1 MRETKLLLIYHTGN
15 EQVSPGMVVMCHAQ
29 RVNRSAGTLALVL
42 LCLPVMFGAQA
53 AEYIAGEET
62 APTTVEDAEGPMKKA
77 FAVEA
82 PEPTAFPALKKRLE
96 DAPPFWRDT
105 QLSMQPRVYYFD
117 RHRENLFDSQA
128 LAYGGGLVYGSGWWR
143 DRIKLNASL
152 YTTQKA
158 YGPDDKDG
166 TLLLKPGQEGFSV
179 LGEANVELKLHKDIT
194 ATLYRQ
200 AFDLPYINR
209 DDSRMVPNTFEA
221 YTVIHTGPGWDYGAS
236 HVTQMKRR
244 FSDEFVSMSEAAG
257 FSDTDEPM
265 TLAGFSYNFSDDT
278 NIGAINLYS
287 WDYFNTLYAE
297 ANAVWSFRQGQALR
311 LGGQFTHQKDVGD
324 AIGGDF
330 DTFVYSGKVSGS
342 WRNAIITLAFS
353 STDDDARIRSP
364 YGGYPGYLSL
374 MLSDFNRAGEDAWLA
389 GASYDFASIGVPGL
403 SGFANYAHG
412 YTPDSGSS
420 ASSDQSEFDITV
432 DYRFQSHAVKG
443 LWLRAR
449 AAFLDQDED
458 VAGGFDVRDYRVILN
473 YTLPL
478 L

>member
-1 MRETKLLLIYHTGN
+1 MRETKPLLTYHTGN
-15 EQVSPGMVVMCHAQ
+15 EQVSPGMVVMRHAQ
-29 RVNRSAGTLALVL
+29 RINRSAGTLALVL
-42 LCLPVMFGAQA
+42 LCLPVMFGVQA

-82 PEPTAFPALKKRLE
+82 PEPSAFPALKKRLE

-221 YTVIHTGPGWDYGAS
+221 YTVVHTGPGWDYGAS

-265 TLAGFSYNFSDDT
+265 TLAGFSYNFNDDM

-287 WDYFNTLYAE
+287 WDHFNTLYAE

-389 GASYDFASIGVPGL
+389 GASYDFTSIGVPGL
-403 SGFANYAHG
+403 SGFANYARG

>member
-1 MRETKLLLIYHTGN
+1 MRETKPLLTYHTGN
-15 EQVSPGMVVMCHAQ
+15 EQVSPGMVVMRHAQ
-29 RVNRSAGTLALVL
+29 RINRSAGTLALVL

-82 PEPTAFPALKKRLE
+82 PEPSAFPALKKRLE
-96 DAPPFWRDT
+96 DAPSFWRDT

-221 YTVIHTGPGWDYGAS
+221 YTVVHTGPGWDYGAS

-257 FSDTDEPM
+257 FSDTDEPL
-265 TLAGFSYNFSDDT
+265 TLAGFSYNFSDDM

-330 DTFVYSGKVSGS
+330 DTFVYGGKVSGS

-389 GASYDFASIGVPGL
+389 GASYDFTSIGVPGL
-403 SGFANYAHG
+403 SGFANYARG
-412 YTPDSGSS
+412 YTPDSGST

>member
-1 MRETKLLLIYHTGN
+1 MRYARRMIW
-15 EQVSPGMVVMCHAQ
+15 
-29 RVNRSAGTLALVL
+29 RAGALAL
-42 LCLPVMFGAQA
+42 LCLHVLSAAQA
-53 AEYIAGEET
+53 AEYIADEET
-62 APTTVEDAEGPMKKA
+62 APTTVEDAEGPMEKA
-77 FAVEA
+77 FSIEA
-82 PEPTAFPALKKRLE
+82 PEPSAFPLLKKRLE
-96 DAPPFWRDT
+96 KAPPFWRDT
-105 QLSMQPRVYYFD
+105 QLLMQPRLYYFD
-117 RHRENLFDSQA
+117 RHRENVFDSQA

-143 DRIKLNASL
+143 DRVKLNASL

-166 TLLLKPGQEGFSV
+166 TLLLKPGQEGFWV
-179 LGEANVELKLHKDIT
+179 LGEANVELKLRQDT
-194 ATLYRQ
+194 VATLYRQ

-209 DDSRMVPNTFEA
+209 NDSRMVPNTFEA
-221 YTVIHTGPGWDYGAS
+221 YTVIHAQPGWDFGVS
-236 HVTQMKRR
+236 HVTKMKRR

-257 FSDTDEPM
+257 FSGTDEPM
-265 TLAGFSYNFSDDT
+265 TMAGFSYNFDDDM

-297 ANAVWSFRQGQALR
+297 ANAVWRFRQGQALR

-342 WRNAIITLAFS
+342 WRNAIVTLAFS
-353 STDDDARIRSP
+353 STDDNDRIRSP

-374 MLSDFNRAGEDAWLA
+374 MLSDFNRADEDAWLL
-389 GASYDFASIGVPGL
+389 GTSYDFTSMGVPGL
-403 SGFANYAHG
+403 SGFVNYAQG
-412 YTPDSGSS
+412 YTPDSGSN
-420 ASSDQSEFDITV
+420 ASPDQSEFDITV
-432 DYRFQSHAVKG
+432 DYRFQSRAVKG

-458 VAGGFDVRDYRVILN
+458 VPGGFEVRDYRVILN